1 VLHVALDLG
10 LAGSALAVALAPGA
24 AWPGLV
30 ADDPA
35 GALVGALLTLTV
47 AGLVYLVMARL
58 PRVAAPL
65 TTEVA
70 S

>member
-1 VLHVALDLG
+1 M
-10 LAGSALAVALAPGA
+10 
-24 AWPGLV
+24 

-35 GALVGALLTLTV
+35 GSLVAALLTLTV

-58 PRVAAPL
+58 PRVAAPVAP
-65 TTEVA
+65 EVA